1 MWSRSVRIFRSL
13 ALLAALICSV
23 TLAFAANPTPQ
34 KKEYLTDSESDKIRE
49 AMDPGER
56 IKLFIS
62 FAEDR
67 LKKFQYEAARKP
79 ADRRRSEML
88 NSLMNAYVG
97 CVDDAADQIGL
108 AREKQ
113 VDIRGA
119 MKIFKSKAKDFLA
132 TLQKIGPDD
141 PEFDTYK
148 DTLDDAIE
156 GTKDALTDIEDAEKE
171 LSPAPVRRKPSS

>member
-1 MWSRSVRIFRSL
+1 MQSRTLSVISTFTL
-13 ALLAALICSV
+13 VTALLFSIVSPVAASP
-23 TLAFAANPTPQ
+23 APQ
-34 KKEYLTDSESDKIRE
+34 KKEYLTDSEADRSRE
-49 AMDPGER
+49 AVEPAER

-88 NSLMNAYVG
+88 NSLMNAYAD

-113 VDIRGA
+113 ADIRHA
-119 MKIFKSKAKDFLA
+119 LKLIKS
-132 TLQKIGPDD
+132 
-141 PEFDTYK
+141 
-148 DTLDDAIE
+148 
-156 GTKDALTDIEDAEKE
+156 
-171 LSPAPVRRKPSS
+171 

>member
-1 MWSRSVRIFRSL
+1 MWSRALSTFNAL
-13 ALLAALICSV
+13 ALSAALVCSI
-23 TLAFAANPTPQ
+23 APRRAANPTPQ

-49 AMDPGER
+49 AVDPGER
-56 IKLFIS
+56 IKLFVS

-88 NSLMNAYVG
+88 NSLMNAYAG
-97 CVDDAADQIGL
+97 CIDDATDQIGL

-113 VDIRGA
+113 VEIRGPL
-119 MKIFKSKAKDFLA
+119 KVFKSRGKEFLA
-132 TLQKIGPDD
+132 TLQKIGADD

-156 GTKDALTDIEDAEKE
+156 ATKDALTDIDDAEKE
-171 LSPAPVRRKPSS
+171 LSPAPVRRKPS